1 MCQIHDGGD
10 AAGGNAMAALEA
22 PPSREGCCYYCELR
36 ACDWYD
42 RSKCDKAKRRN
53 LHRTYLS
60 AHRLPPGATGPLL
73 CPCCGYEVSKEQE
86 DRDLKEYEG
95 LSENKKNAADL
106 DHRRNHR
113 GVMCLKGKLLHN
125 DHKWRALSLLHLML
139 NTVSSTLTVTVTAGA
154 TKAQRAAVN
163 ATLEACGHQW
173 RLKDKKAVFEKKPA
187 GNECRHFLW
196 KPGHVLLKVLKAR
209 YGVTDNTTTNEAADL
224 EAAIAGVQAENAHL
238 DDDTVKGGFL
248 PQCLLEWRQQKK
260 LHAALSLECW
270 VR

>member
-95 LSENKKNAADL
+95 LSWKQKGIGHNKVQYEK
-106 DHRRNHR
+106 
-113 GVMCLKGKLLHN
+113 
-125 DHKWRALSLLHLML
+125 
-139 NTVSSTLTVTVTAGA
+139 
-154 TKAQRAAVN
+154 TKRCNQ
-163 ATLEACGHQW
+163 
-173 RLKDKKAVFEKKPA
+173 F
-187 GNECRHFLW
+187 
-196 KPGHVLLKVLKAR
+196 
-209 YGVTDNTTTNEAADL
+209 
-224 EAAIAGVQAENAHL
+224 
-238 DDDTVKGGFL
+238 
-248 PQCLLEWRQQKK
+248 
-260 LHAALSLECW
+260 
-270 VR
+270 